1 MAPPAGAKQAPWALD
16 LKTALIWGALACLS
30 AIAVMPYLMQLTPQ
44 AFAQLRTPLSA
55 FTHFSADIVLH
66 VLVPFTSL
74 APNA

>member
-1 MAPPAGAKQAPWALD
+1 M
-16 LKTALIWGALACLS
+16 
-30 AIAVMPYLMQLTPQ
+30 AVMPYLMQLTPQ